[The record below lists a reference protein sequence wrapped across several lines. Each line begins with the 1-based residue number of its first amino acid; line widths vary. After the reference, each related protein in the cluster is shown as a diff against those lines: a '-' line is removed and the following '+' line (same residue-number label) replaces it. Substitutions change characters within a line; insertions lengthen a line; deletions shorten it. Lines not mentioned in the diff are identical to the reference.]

1 MVKKYDW
8 YIEMHLGVGQKK
20 LNACGLHKC
29 TYVWAKNTKMVLV
42 HIPVHRGLSFAYR
55 ISSTDVFMVTF
66 ASKGSLVVV
75 KNVIRGQKA
84 FNQMWRHF
92 KNNYD

>member
-75 KNVIRGQKA
+75 KKCNQRSKGIQPNVEA
-84 FNQMWRHF
+84 F
-92 KNNYD
+92 